1 MKRFSTAVFAALM
14 LLAADGASAAERT
27 VTLQVDN
34 LFCATCPYIVKRT
47 LSRIPGVTEVEVSYQ
62 EKTAVVT
69 FDDRKTDLAA
79 LLAATAGTGFP
90 ATVIE

>member
-1 MKRFSTAVFAALM
+1 MKRLWTAAFAALM
-14 LLAADGASAAERT
+14 LLAAHGASADERT
-27 VTLQVDN
+27 VILKVDN
-34 LFCATCPYIVKRT
+34 LFCATCPYIVKQV
-47 LSRIPGVTEVEVSYQ
+47 LSRVPGVTEVEVSYQ

-69 FDDRKTDLAA
+69 FDDRTTDLAA